1 MDVKNTK
8 RSSVLMMVFIVL
20 LILDLIIDPSNLIF
34 KAKYFLF
41 VITLLLWIFQ
51 IIRKE
56 IRLPKELV
64 VLVLF
69 ISFFMPLYALSVGLL
84 NNFLKN
90 TNPGVIV
97 YFSSFFFFTLTLVI
111 VNRKIDLTKPFN
123 IASLFI
129 VLITIGFY
137 GVMLINPL
145 LFGSLYHYFV
155 IDKQVAIYAL
165 RDFGG
170 YPVLQMFYKTSPLL
184 VFPLSYYLYQI
195 LIQGN
200 VKLLFLK
207 LTILLSIIVT
217 LFLSGT
223 RANIVSL
230 ALIILFYLSYYIYK
244 KSKIAFVILT
254 GLYTLLAIYGLSI
267 IGGILFNATEI
278 SNLVKFGHFIS
289 YIEHFSDH
297 IGQFIFG
304 NGLGSSFYSYGIN
317 RITNVTEL
325 TYLEL
330 IRIWGMPI
338 SIIFLLV
345 LITPVLYEIKAK
357 QLSHLFIAYIAYLFI
372 AGTNPLLLSSTGMI
386 VLVYVFSNIMLRK
399 TNDCRYFTL
408 YLQF

>member
-8 RSSVLMMVFIVL
+8 RSSVLLMVFIVL
-20 LILDLIIDPSNLIF
+20 LILDIVIDPSNLIF

-51 IIRKE
+51 VIRKE

-64 VLVLF
+64 FLVLF

-90 TNPGVIV
+90 TDPGVIV

-123 IASLFI
+123 FASLFI

-145 LFGSLYHYFV
+145 LFGKLYQYFV

-165 RDFGG
+165 RNFGG

-184 VFPLSYYLYQI
+184 VFPLSYYLFQI

-230 ALIILFYLSYYIYK
+230 VLIILFYLSYYIYK
-244 KSKIAFVILT
+244 KSRIVFVILT

-278 SNLVKFGHFIS
+278 SNLVKFGHYIS

-345 LITPVLYEIKAK
+345 LLTPILYEIKAK
-357 QLSHLFIAYIAYLFI
+357 QFSHLFIAYIAYLFI

-399 TNDCRYFTL
+399 TNDCRYFTF

>member
-8 RSSVLMMVFIVL
+8 RSSVLLMVFIVL
-20 LILDLIIDPSNLIF
+20 LILDIVIDPSNLIF

-64 VLVLF
+64 FLVLF

-90 TNPGVIV
+90 TDPSVIV

-123 IASLFI
+123 FASLFI

-145 LFGSLYHYFV
+145 LFGNLYQYFV

-165 RDFGG
+165 RNFGG

-195 LIQGN
+195 LIRGN

-230 ALIILFYLSYYIYK
+230 VLIILFYLSYYVYK
-244 KSKIAFVILT
+244 KSRIVFVILT

-278 SNLVKFGHFIS
+278 SNLVKFGHYIS

-345 LITPVLYEIKAK
+345 LLTPVLYEIKAK
-357 QLSHLFIAYIAYLFI
+357 QFSHLFIAYIAYLFI

-399 TNDCRYFTL
+399 TNDCRYFTF

>member
-1 MDVKNTK
+1 MTNCINY
-8 RSSVLMMVFIVL
+8 FICFFICTPV
-20 LILDLIIDPSNLIF
+20 INNYDFIILII
-34 KAKYFLF
+34 
-41 VITLLLWIFQ
+41 
-51 IIRKE
+51 
-56 IRLPKELV
+56 
-64 VLVLF
+64 
-69 ISFFMPLYALSVGLL
+69 
-84 NNFLKN
+84 LK
-90 TNPGVIV
+90 V
-97 YFSSFFFFTLTLVI
+97 Y
-111 VNRKIDLTKPFN
+111 
-123 IASLFI
+123 
-129 VLITIGFY
+129 
-137 GVMLINPL
+137 
-145 LFGSLYHYFV
+145 
-155 IDKQVAIYAL
+155 AIYAL
-165 RDFGG
+165 RNFGG

-184 VFPLSYYLYQI
+184 VFPLSYYLFQI

-244 KSKIAFVILT
+244 KSRIVFVVLT

-278 SNLVKFGHFIS
+278 SNLVKFGHYIS

-345 LITPVLYEIKAK
+345 LLTPILYEIKAK
-357 QLSHLFIAYIAYLFI
+357 QFSHLFIAYIAYLFI

-386 VLVYVFSNIMLRK
+386 VFVYVFSNIMLRK
-399 TNDCRYFTL
+399 TNDCRYFTF